1 MESIEIKGIEG
12 LSESEKQELNKE
24 IETYKEKIK
33 WKTKS
38 DFVLKLD
45 IRSYNK
51 SPENK
56 TKSKRYT
63 IRAEIKGQT
72 QTFEAS
78 VEEWDFNKA
87 VHKIFDKLIN
97 EVEHKY
103 HSSEQGKGK

>member
-1 MESIEIKGIEG
+1 MTKKDSFESPDGRKPDEIRKMESIEIKGIEG
-12 LSESEKQELNKE
+12 LSEAEKQELNKE

-56 TKSKRYT
+56 NRYA
-63 IRAEIKGQT
+63 R
-72 QTFEAS
+72 
-78 VEEWDFNKA
+78 
-87 VHKIFDKLIN
+87 KIL
-97 EVEHKY
+97 
-103 HSSEQGKGK
+103 